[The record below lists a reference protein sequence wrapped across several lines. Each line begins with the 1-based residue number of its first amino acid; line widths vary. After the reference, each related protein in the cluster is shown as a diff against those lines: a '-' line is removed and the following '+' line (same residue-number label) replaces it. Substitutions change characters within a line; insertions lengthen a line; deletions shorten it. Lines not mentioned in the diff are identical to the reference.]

1 LFVAVTIR
9 LNEKLRHG
17 DGGSYRSVLRMIQP
31 LEDGVGE
38 EDVAEIGF
46 QLINED
52 TGVQRDPGVAPKK
65 GAELG

>member
-1 LFVAVTIR
+1 
-9 LNEKLRHG
+9 
-17 DGGSYRSVLRMIQP
+17 MIQP